1 MSGVDYLEVK
11 VGKVCICIKY
21 TKTNIYKIEYVTAK
35 FLSEGIASSNLKIII
50 LKIWDLLLIDI
61 WYQ

>member
-1 MSGVDYLEVK
+1 MSGVDYLGVK

-21 TKTNIYKIEYVTAK
+21 TKTNICKIEYVTAK

-50 LKIWDLLLIDI
+50 LKI
-61 WYQ
+61 

>member
-11 VGKVCICIKY
+11 VGKVSICIKY

-35 FLSEGIASSNLKIII
+35 FLSEGIASSNLKIIT
-50 LKIWDLLLIDI
+50 LKI
-61 WYQ
+61 